1 MFSYLNSLS
10 NSKQNEKK
18 NLKSVDDKADHPKY
32 RKPVLTV
39 YQITYS
45 VLQVSCSITAKVPVQ

>member
-18 NLKSVDDKADHPKY
+18 NLKSVEKNSYVDWFDFYSDLKFFPK
-32 RKPVLTV
+32 
-39 YQITYS
+39 
-45 VLQVSCSITAKVPVQ
+45 